1 MSDTLAGV
9 TSLGS
14 EATLYAKMALLPP
27 NLPPTPPSSARARA
41 CLSPRTC
48 NGFEY
53 YACGDQRQPA
63 PPNNMGRSV
72 RIVSDAGHW
81 VSCLISPTAS
91 GECSAGG
98 ETLREHGKAQA
109 RYMRFP
115 RCSQP
120 NPQSTQWRRLIG
132 SSAAGMPTAQQSHD
146 DRPRAPSAHLP
157 HLRAHWGGS
166 VEQKRYSGGRDARY

>member
-1 MSDTLAGV
+1 MSSKLYLRPCDEPASLNMLHHIPPCSSSKETKASSTPFPFLKPQPPPTL
-9 TSLGS
+9 SHL
-14 EATLYAKMALLPP
+14 LLPP
-27 NLPPTPPSSARARA
+27 LQPLSFARARA
-41 CLSPRTC
+41 CLSPQ
-48 NGFEY
+48 
-53 YACGDQRQPA
+53 DVQRLRALQ
-63 PPNNMGRSV
+63 
-72 RIVSDAGHW
+72 SDD
-81 VSCLISPTAS
+81 S
-91 GECSAGG
+91 GAGG

-132 SSAAGMPTAQQSHD
+132 RCAAGMPTAQQSHD
-146 DRPRAPSAHLP
+146 GRPRAPSAHLP